1 MGTRD
6 LEIARAVKLRPV
18 EQVAETLGLDPDDLE
33 PYGTYKAK
41 VRWKAI
47 ERSRVRPDG
56 ALVLVTAMTPAPAGE
71 GKSTIAIGL
80 ADGLRKLG
88 SRSIVALRQP
98 ALGLVFS
105 AKGGATGG
113 GRAQVAPM
121 EEINLHFTGDI
132 HAVGAAHNLLA
143 AMVDNHLVQ
152 GDALALDSRKIFWKR
167 VVDMNDRALRNVIVG
182 LGGPA
187 HGVPRESGFEIT
199 EASELMAILCLATDL
214 RDFKARAERV
224 VVGAT
229 AGGDL
234 VSAGQLHAAGAMAAL
249 VREALKPN
257 LVQTLEGTPA
267 LVHGGPFGNI
277 AHGCSSLIATRLGLK
292 LAEVVVTEAGFATDL
307 GAEKFV
313 DIKCRTGGLAP
324 ACAVVVA
331 TVRAVKV
338 HGLENLAKHIQNVRR
353 FGLAPV
359 VALNRFATDPDA
371 EVAAILEACRAMGA
385 SAEEVRAWE
394 LGGAGATGLAQ
405 AVLDAVRSADPA
417 AFRYLYQDDWTL
429 EKKIDTIATQIYR
442 RDGAR
447 QRLPRGAAGPG
458 ARVPSRRRRAH
469 VRPHASR
476 GREDAGALRR
486 GGLRPRPPRRAL
498 AREPSGVLLPLPGAQ
513 QPRVRDRPDQPG
525 LSARRDALP
534 DGPLRG
540 RPRRLAGEPC
550 RRPGRGRARA
560 PAASAR
566 RERRDHARE
575 ASEAWPGA
583 PGGRAVTRHRVRPP
597 LHLGDDGTAEGVRP
611 HELLLPE
618 RRRLVPGSRRTR
630 HLRARPRP
638 DPEPPPALS
647 HELPGGDGDVRD
659 LDGERPDPPRALQP
673 HALVA

>member
-6 LEIARAVKLRPV
+6 LEIARAVKFRLV
-18 EQVAETLGLDPDDLE
+18 EQIVEMLGLDFDDLE
-33 PYGTYKAK
+33 PYGTYRAK

-47 ERSRVRPDG
+47 GRSRARPDG
-56 ALVLVTAMTPAPAGE
+56 ALVLVTAMTPTPAGE

-80 ADGLRKLG
+80 ADGLRQLG

-98 ALGLVFS
+98 ALGPVFG

-338 HGLENLAKHIQNVRR
+338 HGLENLAKHVQNVRR

-359 VALNRFATDPDA
+359 VALGRLAVCMAKTQNSLSDDA
-371 EVAAILEACRAMGA
+371 
-385 SAEEVRAWE
+385 
-394 LGGAGATGLAQ
+394 
-405 AVLDAVRSADPA
+405 
-417 AFRYLYQDDWTL
+417 
-429 EKKIDTIATQIYR
+429 KK
-442 RDGAR
+442 
-447 QRLPRGAAGPG
+447 P
-458 ARVPSRRRRAH
+458 
-469 VRPHASR
+469 
-476 GREDAGALRR
+476 
-486 GGLRPRPPRRAL
+486 
-498 AREPSGVLLPLPGAQ
+498 
-513 QPRVRDRPDQPG
+513 
-525 LSARRDALP
+525 
-534 DGPLRG
+534 G
-540 RPRRLAGEPC
+540 RPRGFTV
-550 RRPGRGRARA
+550 
-560 PAASAR
+560 SV
-566 RERRDHARE
+566 RE
-575 ASEAWPGA
+575 AKLAAGAGFVIAYTGDILTMPGLPRVPGA
-583 PGGRAVTRHRVRPP
+583 ESI
-597 LHLGDDGTAEGVRP
+597 DI
-611 HELLLPE
+611 
-618 RRRLVPGSRRTR
+618 
-630 HLRARPRP
+630 
-638 DPEPPPALS
+638 
-647 HELPGGDGDVRD
+647 D
-659 LDGERPDPPRALQP
+659 LDGNIVGLF
-673 HALVA
+673 